1 MLRLGRSGFITQAN
15 AVFLMKVLMNA
26 SSRTEVMNF
35 LNEVADEFPSA
46 ISLAAGRPTEWF
58 FGRLSPGS
66 LLDAFVCYGRH
77 AAHGRDPLKMSTR
90 LLQYGP
96 TAGLIGD
103 LVSHQLRADEG
114 VAASSDRMLITSGC
128 QEALVLCLAE
138 LCPDPTDVVL
148 VCNPTYIGA
157 TCAAQAN
164 RVDVFQVPNT
174 FSDLV
179 EGIEQSVY
187 QLQQSGRRA
196 RALYLIP
203 TFDNPTGRVLNESQ
217 RRGILALCARL
228 RIVVLEDNPYG
239 MFRYEGEAIQP
250 MAALDEAG
258 CVIYLS
264 TFSKTLA
271 PAVRIGAAIIPET
284 LFGDRAASRALWR
297 HLVQRKSFLTLNT
310 SQITQAIVGG
320 LLLQQNG
327 SLQQWIQPALGWYR
341 TNRDAM
347 LSQLQAVFKPMSDG
361 IRWNRPS
368 GGFFLSLDL
377 PFRFDAEAVLE
388 CATHYGVIVMPMSFF
403 SLDNSQDQRVRL
415 AFSDVD
421 PQQIRVGVTSLAR
434 YVERRMNQEMP
445 ILESSHAC

>member
-1 MLRLGRSGFITQAN
+1 
-15 AVFLMKVLMNA
+15 MNF
-26 SSRTEVMNF
+26 SSRTEVINF
-35 LNEVADEFPSA
+35 LNEIADQFPSA
-46 ISLAAGRPTEWF
+46 ISLAAGRPTDRF
-58 FGRLSPGS
+58 FARLNPGA
-66 LLDAFVCYGRH
+66 LLDAFVCHERH
-77 AAHGRDPLKMSTR
+77 TAHGRDPLKVSTR

-96 TAGLIGD
+96 TAGIIAD
-103 LVSHQLRADEG
+103 LVAQQLRVDDG
-114 VAASSDRMLITSGC
+114 VAASSDRVVITSGC

-138 LCPDPTDVVL
+138 LCPEPADVLL

-157 TCAAQAN
+157 TCAALAN
-164 RVDVFQVPNT
+164 RVAVFPVPNT

-187 QLQQSGRRA
+187 QLQQSGRKA

-217 RRGILALCARL
+217 RRAILAVCARL
-228 RIVVLEDNPYG
+228 RIVVLEDNAYG
-239 MFRYEGEAIQP
+239 MFRYEEQTIQP

-264 TFSKTLA
+264 TFSKTVA
-271 PAVRIGAAIIPET
+271 PAVRVGAATVPET

-297 HLVQRKSFLTLNT
+297 HLVQRKSFLTVNT

-327 SLQQWIQPALGWYR
+327 SLQQWIQPALAWYR
-341 TNRDAM
+341 INRDAM
-347 LSQLQAVFKPMSDG
+347 LTQLQAVFALMSDE
-361 IRWNRPS
+361 IRWSRPS

-388 CATHYGVIVMPMSFF
+388 CATTYGVIVVPMGFF
-403 SLDNSQDQRVRL
+403 SLDNSQDHRVRL
-415 AFSDVD
+415 AFSAVD
-421 PQQIRVGVTSLAR
+421 PQQIRAGVTSLAR
-434 YVERRMNQEMP
+434 YVAQRMNQEMS
-445 ILESSHAC
+445 ILEGSHAC